1 MNISELAPDELF
13 ADLIP
18 RRQSPPVDNTVQSQI
33 APRNTPDMPLP
44 KVRTEPAPAPE
55 PSSPQP
61 VNLFADLIPNQPQQ
75 KIVIN
80 TGQPEAVN
88 LFADLIPQQQ
98 TQPEQQPAA
107 NLFAD
112 LIPANQQQAMPSA
125 IPESDIYERMA
136 ALEQEDL
143 DYQKAHTAFQTA
155 KQKEIQNTL
164 AGIQPATGGYSGYPA
179 RTPQQTPEPL
189 TEPKMPARDLS
200 NLSKDLGEGIPIV
213 RPNEFG
219 SVINAVETGQ
229 LPAAEE
235 ADLLGKLEPFLN
247 EDGKQ
252 VIEKAI
258 LTQQKLKAY
267 EEQAARRE
275 AELSNMEIES
285 GLPLGVRRGQHS
297 SNRSQEVTFRAA
309 AKPLTFGFA
318 FSPDKDR
325 LNSDD
330 LEVATNERAKQL
342 FYQRE
347 SQLYPEAELAG
358 MLTGNLAMFAGGTG
372 LYRQMLRTMG
382 KAVPAT
388 LPAVV
393 KEGLAVEGAITMA
406 TRQEGEESK
415 TTPEIIKDR
424 MLATGINATIGAMGD
439 AALFKIGDWLKL
451 KKDKKFQEVLAEEA
465 TAAGYSSPEA
475 YINDLTEIQMTD
487 KGLMIKGKREPL
499 TNIDYMEQRANER
512 LTGGPGGMDRQ
523 AATGEVS
530 ETILT
535 PETPGGRGT
544 ETTPTPPDMVQAG
557 TESTGTTTTQPAT
570 EGRTQPPVTREN
582 IDSRL
587 SNPEYQDYIEQILNR
602 ASESDAS
609 AHKANRSK
617 LKIEDDDTLIAAIRK
632 LGGIDRT
639 TMDDTIGDS
648 LRGFITNKFNL
659 NQTLRA
665 KGKGS
670 SLDDMARKLSE
681 VGYTQ
686 NGREMTANEL
696 AEAIDREIAGRP
708 VFSDAMT
715 SYESHFT
722 LEPTAQPNKVTRPAM
737 EAWLNGE
744 TLTPA
749 YRKEIKRLLNE
760 ADLDPNFSR
769 GKVDTP
775 DAWRNEFEHAD
786 YDPSRYDMVDNHFWQ
801 EEQAVSG
808 LRRTDVDAEDLAAI
822 REMERQLQLE
832 DAAALEAKYHTIE
845 EPSNVL
851 REQGNVET
859 IRQRVLGD
867 SQEAARIPQEKR
879 ATDLEGRGSG
889 AESTASTT
897 TREGKEKLNRIVREN
912 GAFEK
917 EPIQATELRDLWRKT
932 EKRTSVDDELADIQ
946 EIKRLQEELKGF
958 GYSPDEIGAMSN
970 NMTLKEYRLGMNQ
983 GTVAPRYL
991 FDDIPG
997 VRQDI
1002 RPREKIPVTEQDV
1015 YLGKNDMGEPV
1026 FQDTQGSRY
1035 AYENGHYQ
1043 DVVRQG
1049 QEPAFEK
1056 GKFDPVSDIQQPEI
1070 TQPYAKS
1077 GEVSVGKSPDIH
1089 VEAPGVGDIT
1099 VKKNNDGSITA
1110 DGQPIPKG
1118 ENYVPNTHKGEPTA
1132 TSGTVHSN
1140 PITFSAQQ
1148 MARSM
1153 NLTEAAFGGAGG
1165 GAYAGITSAE
1175 ENEIGSSKWWLD
1187 VMAGASAGVFGS
1199 AAGRHLG
1206 AWGKGSFTDQF
1217 VKHLGSKIESLP
1229 WIGRGDPEIRKLKEK
1244 QQLMRQVLDRQTG
1257 QMGEFLAKNFSP
1269 EERAQMSDMIENR
1282 GIPKEGSLVARQA
1295 QELDDFITFTSER
1308 MKELGMLDPD
1318 LKTGGY
1324 LHRYYSKH
1332 LGLDKMFQSAKRQ
1345 ESVSGSY
1352 SIRRGTEET
1361 FNPNYL
1367 SQDVKDRIREY
1378 DTIQNRINELEK
1390 KSGDMLTSDTMRE
1403 IEDLKFRREELEA
1416 LELREYVGVQNGEPH
1431 SFIFMSDEVPKVPGM
1446 EARPAAGIDSPQM
1459 KFGGMDEA
1467 GLPAT
1472 AGDVAGSTQ
1481 PGATDRVWNL
1491 RASAGDQAVLWRD
1504 WTKAERTSWGEIE
1517 DAGYRFV
1524 RGQAEVAHDL
1534 SMATMFKKISDN
1546 QNWVSDKPRTI
1557 NGQDWVEIPTTKV
1570 HKNSPMRKYG
1580 SLAGKYVKPEVWQA
1594 IKHYNQPIFGRGK
1607 AATLYRNLL
1616 NRWKMYKTV
1625 YNPVSHFNNTV
1636 SNTQMYY
1643 MAGYSGK
1650 NLGKALGEMRQ
1661 GENSQYWREARDVG
1675 LFGGDWG
1682 SSIISGSEG
1691 RSGNLHDLAEK
1702 LRTQPAVADANQVM
1716 DSVDFVTRF
1725 KSWMIET
1732 GESVKTA
1739 DTKLK
1744 SGAALAKA
1752 ISEPTMGVIKKP
1764 VKAATESA
1772 QWLYQKEDEL
1782 FKLAVFIEERQR
1794 GLKPN
1799 EAMEAANRFF
1809 FDYNDLPDAVRKMKD
1824 SPIGTPFVSYTYL
1837 ATPAIIR
1844 NAIERP
1850 ERMLAIA
1857 AAYETLNYAGLQ
1869 MDGELENQGYWER
1882 MDNEKTLNP
1891 PWMRGR
1897 TAWGALNTLHVPGLD
1912 GYKLSLANAHAL
1924 GNPFAGESGKDL
1936 PLWPDFMAFWG
1947 PDPIGGNPFTRI
1959 PYDVIFNEDWKGSKI
1974 YNETASLD
1982 EQIRK
1987 SLNYAYMNIAPSM
2000 PLVPGS
2006 WHQQKILEG
2015 LAADVGKAEQEG
2027 RQPNMLS
2034 SSLVN
2039 IANSVS
2045 AALGGE
2051 QFTGADWKG
2060 NEYKTTDGLAGSVG
2074 VKLRPYRPQ
2083 DLYMYELNKLRR
2095 DLNQV
2100 RRDYQLKN
2108 KKAARGAYTD
2118 QQMDGFKQRFEEDLN
2133 SYIEKMKNLEN
2144 AYRSIR

>member
-18 RRQSPPVDNTVQSQI
+18 RRQSPPVDRLVQSQI

-44 KVRTEPAPAPE
+44 KVRTEPAVTPKQPE
-55 PSSPQP
+55 PQS
-61 VNLFADLIPNQPQQ
+61 VNLFADLIPDQPQQ
-75 KIVIN
+75 KSVLN
-80 TGQPEAVN
+80 TEQPEAVN

-98 TQPEQQPAA
+98 VQSGQEPSA

-112 LIPANQQQAMPSA
+112 LIPANQEQAAPATMPV
-125 IPESDIYERMA
+125 PDIYDRIA

-143 DYQKAHTAFQTA
+143 DYQKAQTAYQTA

-164 AGIQPATGGYSGYPA
+164 AGIQPESGGYSGYPA
-179 RTPQQTPEPL
+179 RAQRQAPETL
-189 TEPKMPARDLS
+189 TEPKTPGRDLT
-200 NLSKDLGEGIPIV
+200 NLSRDLGDGIPVI

-219 SVINAVETGQ
+219 SVIHAVETGQ

-235 ADLLGKLEPFLN
+235 ADLLGKLETFLN
-247 EDGKQ
+247 DDGKQ
-252 VIEKAI
+252 AVEKAI

-267 EEQAARRE
+267 EEQAAHRE
-275 AELSNMEIES
+275 AEQNNKKVTNALDWEAT
-285 GLPLGVRRGQHS
+285 RGQYGS
-297 SNRSQEVTFRAA
+297 SRSEEVMLRATV
-309 AKPLTFGFA
+309 KPLTLGIA

-330 LEVATNERAKQL
+330 PEVAADERAKQL

-347 SQLYPEAELAG
+347 SQAYPEADLAG
-358 MLTGNLAMFAGGTG
+358 MLLGNVAMFAGGTG
-372 LYRQMLRTMG
+372 LYRQGL
-382 KAVPAT
+382 KAVGKSAPTT
-388 LPAVV
+388 LPGVLA
-393 KEGLAVEGAITMA
+393 EGAAVETGITLA

-424 MLATGINATIGAMGD
+424 MLAVGVNATLGALGD
-439 AALFKIGDWLKL
+439 AAIFKAGDWAKL
-451 KKDKKFQEVLAEEA
+451 WKDKRLQKALADESL
-465 TAAGYSSPEA
+465 AAGYDSPQA
-475 YINDLTEIQMTD
+475 YLNDLVDIETTD
-487 KGLMIKGKREPL
+487 KGLIIKGKQEPI
-499 TNIDYMEQRANER
+499 TNIDYMEQRANETLSGQTSTSESHR
-512 LTGGPGGMDRQ
+512 ATSEEISDTLTSG
-523 AATGEVS
+523 T
-530 ETILT
+530 T
-535 PETPGGRGT
+535 GGRGT
-544 ETTPTPPDMVQAG
+544 GELPATSSDTVTTPIR
-557 TESTGTTTTQPAT
+557 TESQGTGTAQSVA
-570 EGRTQPPVTREN
+570 EGRTEPTITREKV
-582 IDSRL
+582 DSRQDI
-587 SNPEYQDYIEQILNR
+587 PEYQDYLDTILNKV
-602 ASESDAS
+602 SEPSTT
-609 AHKANRSK
+609 AHKAARNK
-617 LKIEDDDTLIAAIRK
+617 NKIEDDDTLITAIRK

-648 LRGFITNKFNL
+648 LRGFIGNKFDL
-659 NQTLRA
+659 NKTLRA
-665 KGKGS
+665 KGNGS

-681 VGYTQ
+681 MGYTK

-708 VFSDAMT
+708 VFSDAMS

-722 LEPTAQPNKVTRPAM
+722 IEPTAQPNNVTRPAL
-737 EAWLNGE
+737 EAWMNGE
-744 TLTPA
+744 ALTPA
-749 YRKEIKRLLNE
+749 YKKEIKRLLNE

-769 GKVDTP
+769 AEIDTP
-775 DAWRNEFEHAD
+775 DSWRKEFEHAD
-786 YDPSRYDMVDNHFWQ
+786 YNPNRYDMVDNHFWQ
-801 EEQAVSG
+801 EEEAISG
-808 LRRTDVDAEDLAAI
+808 LRQTDMDADDLAAI

-832 DAAALEAKYHTIE
+832 DAARLEAQYHTIE

-859 IRQRVLGD
+859 NRQGVLGD
-867 SQEAARIPQEKR
+867 SQETPRTPQENR
-879 ATDLEGRGSG
+879 ATDLEGRTAG
-889 AESTASTT
+889 AGEQPTT
-897 TREGKEKLNRIVREN
+897 GAAARE
-912 GAFEK
+912 A
-917 EPIQATELRDLWRKT
+917 
-932 EKRTSVDDELADIQ
+932 
-946 EIKRLQEELKGF
+946 
-958 GYSPDEIGAMSN
+958 
-970 NMTLKEYRLGMNQ
+970 
-983 GTVAPRYL
+983 
-991 FDDIPG
+991 
-997 VRQDI
+997 
-1002 RPREKIPVTEQDV
+1002 
-1015 YLGKNDMGEPV
+1015 
-1026 FQDTQGSRY
+1026 
-1035 AYENGHYQ
+1035 
-1043 DVVRQG
+1043 
-1049 QEPAFEK
+1049 
-1056 GKFDPVSDIQQPEI
+1056 EI
-1070 TQPYAKS
+1070 TQPYGKS
-1077 GEVSVGKSPDIH
+1077 GEVSGGKSPDIH
-1089 VEAPGVGDIT
+1089 VEAPGVGDVT
-1099 VKKNNDGSITA
+1099 VKKNKDGSITA
-1110 DGQPIPKG
+1110 NGQDIPKG
-1118 ENYVPNTHKGEPTA
+1118 ENYVPNTHKAEPTA
-1132 TSGTVHSN
+1132 TGGTLHSN
-1140 PITFSAQQ
+1140 PITFAAKQ

-1153 NLTEAAFGGAGG
+1153 NLTEAAFSGAGG
-1165 GAYAGITSAE
+1165 GAYAGIASAE
-1175 ENEIGSSKWWLD
+1175 ENEIGSAKWWLD
-1187 VMAGASAGVFGS
+1187 VVAGASAGAFASG
-1199 AAGRHLG
+1199 AGRHIG
-1206 AWGKGSFTDQF
+1206 VWGKGSYTDQF
-1217 VKHLGSKIESLP
+1217 VKHLGKKWEALP
-1229 WIGRGDPEIRKLKEK
+1229 YVGRGDPDIRKLKKK

-1257 QMGEFLAKNFSP
+1257 QMGEFLAKNFTP
-1269 EERAQMSDMIENR
+1269 AERAQMSDLIENR

-1308 MKELGMLDPD
+1308 MKELGMLSPD
-1318 LKTGGY
+1318 LETGGY

-1345 ESVSGSY
+1345 ESTSGSY

-1378 DTIQNRINELEK
+1378 DSIHQRINELEK
-1390 KSGDMLTSDTMRE
+1390 TTGDLITSDTLRE
-1403 IEDLKFRREELEA
+1403 IEDLKFRKQELEA
-1416 LELREYVGVQNGEPH
+1416 LELREYIGVQDGKPH
-1431 SFIFMSDEVPKVPGM
+1431 SFVFMSDEVPRVPGLDTKTASGL
-1446 EARPAAGIDSPQM
+1446 EAPQASLQGLEQPA
-1459 KFGGMDEA
+1459 
-1467 GLPAT
+1467 LPPRAS
-1472 AGDVAGSTQ
+1472 DVAGHTQ
-1481 PGATDRVWNL
+1481 PTGTDRVWSL
-1491 RASAGDQAVLWRD
+1491 RASAGDNAVLWRD

-1546 QNWVSDKPRTI
+1546 SNWVSDKPRSI

-1570 HKNSPMRKYG
+1570 HKNSQMRKYG
-1580 SLAGKYVKPEVWQA
+1580 ALAGKYVDPKVWNA
-1594 IKHYNQPIFGRGK
+1594 VKHYNQPIFGRGK

-1650 NLGKALGEMRQ
+1650 NIGKALGEMRQ
-1661 GENSQYWREARDVG
+1661 GESSQYWREARDVG

-1702 LRTQPAVADANQVM
+1702 LRTQPDITDANQIM
-1716 DSVDFVTRF
+1716 DSVDAITRF
-1725 KSWMIET
+1725 KTWMIET
-1732 GESVKTA
+1732 GESVKNA

-1744 SGAALAKA
+1744 SGAALARA
-1752 ISEPTMGVIKKP
+1752 IGEPTLGVIKKP
-1764 VKAATESA
+1764 VKAATDSA

-1782 FKLAVFIEERQR
+1782 FKLAVFMEERQR
-1794 GLKPN
+1794 GLSPY

-1809 FDYNDLPDAVRKMKD
+1809 FDYNDLPDAVRKIKD
-1824 SPIGTPFVSYTYL
+1824 FPIGSPFVSYTYL

-1891 PWMRGR
+1891 PWMKGR

-1947 PDPIGGNPFTRI
+1947 PDPVGGNPFTRI
-1959 PYDVIFNEDWKGSKI
+1959 PFDVIFNQDWKGSKI
-1974 YNETASLD
+1974 YSETASLD

-2006 WHQQKILEG
+2006 WHQQKIIEG
-2015 LAADVGKAEQEG
+2015 LAADVGQAQQEG
-2027 RQPNMLS
+2027 REPNMLS
-2034 SSLVN
+2034 SSMVN
-2039 IANSVS
+2039 VANSVS

-2060 NEYKTTDGLAGSVG
+2060 NEYKTSDGLAGSVG

-2083 DLYMYELNKLRR
+2083 DLYMYEHNKLRR
-2095 DLNQV
+2095 ELDQV

-2108 KKAARGAYTD
+2108 KKASRGAYTD
-2118 QQMDGFKQRFEEDLN
+2118 KQMEKFRRQFDEDMD
-2133 SYIEKMKNLEN
+2133 SYIEKMKDLKN
-2144 AYRSIR
+2144 AYRSIK

>member
-18 RRQSPPVDNTVQSQI
+18 RRQSPPADRMVQSQI

-44 KVRTEPAPAPE
+44 KVKTEQVSPPPEQPAP
-55 PSSPQP
+55 QP
-61 VNLFADLIPNQPQQ
+61 ANLFVDLIPDQPQQ
-75 KIVIN
+75 KTVLN
-80 TGQPEAVN
+80 TAQPEAGN

-98 TQPEQQPAA
+98 AQPTPEPSA

-112 LIPANQQQAMPSA
+112 LIPDDQNPAPAPINLT
-125 IPESDIYERMA
+125 IPGSNIYERMA

-143 DYQKAHTAFQTA
+143 DYQKENTAYKTA
-155 KQKEIQNTL
+155 KQKEIQSTL
-164 AGIQPATGGYSGYPA
+164 AGTNPTTGGYSGYPA
-179 RTPQQTPEPL
+179 RSQQETPEIL
-189 TEPKMPARDLS
+189 TEPKMPGRDLAS
-200 NLSKDLGEGIPIV
+200 LSKDLGEGIPVV

-219 SVINAVETGQ
+219 SVIHAVETGQ

-235 ADLLGKLEPFLN
+235 ADLLGKIESFLN

-252 VIEKAI
+252 VVEKAI

-267 EEQAARRE
+267 EEQAGKRE
-275 AELSNMEIES
+275 AEQNNQQVTS
-285 GLPLGVRRGQHS
+285 GLDWETQRGQYGS
-297 SNRSQEVTFRAA
+297 TRSQEVMLRATV
-309 AKPLTFGFA
+309 KPLTLGIA
-318 FSPDKDR
+318 FSPDKER

-330 LEVATNERAKQL
+330 PEVAADERAKQL

-347 SQLYPEAELAG
+347 SQAHQGAELAG
-358 MLTGNLAMFAGGTG
+358 MLLGNVAAFAGGTG
-372 LYRQMLRTMG
+372 LYRQGLKSLG
-382 KAVPAT
+382 KNAPAT
-388 LPAVV
+388 LSGVV
-393 KEGLAVEGAITMA
+393 AEGAAVETAITMA
-406 TRQEGEESK
+406 TRKEGEESK

-424 MLATGINATIGAMGD
+424 MLDVGINATIGAMGD
-439 AALFKIGDWLKL
+439 AALFKLGDWAKVW
-451 KKDKKFQEVLAEEA
+451 KDKKLLKALSDEA
-465 TAAGYSSPEA
+465 TAAGYDSPQA
-475 YINDLTEIQMTD
+475 YLNDLTEIEITE
-487 KGLMIKGKREPL
+487 KGAFIKGKREAA
-499 TNIDYMEQRANER
+499 TNIDYMEQRTNETP
-512 LTGGPGGMDRQ
+512 TGQPGGMDNRTP
-523 AATGEVS
+523 TGEIS
-530 ETILT
+530 ETVPT
-535 PETPGGRGT
+535 TETPGTRGT
-544 ETTPTPPDMVQAG
+544 TESATTSPDMVQ
-557 TESTGTTTTQPAT
+557 TRTDKTGTTTTEPT
-570 EGRTQPPVTREN
+570 PEGRTESPVTREVFDN
-582 IDSRL
+582 RL
-587 SNPEYQDYIEQILNR
+587 NNPEHQDYLDIVLQQ
-602 ASESDAS
+602 ASTSDAS
-609 AHKANRSK
+609 THKTARSAA
-617 LKIEDDDTLIAAIRK
+617 KIEDDDSLITAIRK

-648 LRGFITNKFNL
+648 LRAIISNPFDRNK
-659 NQTLRA
+659 TLRA

-722 LEPTAQPNKVTRPAM
+722 LEPTAQPNNVTRPALEVWM
-737 EAWLNGE
+737 NGE
-744 TLTPA
+744 ALTPA
-749 YRKEIKRLLNE
+749 YKKEIKRLLNE

-769 GKVDTP
+769 AEIETP
-775 DAWRNEFEHAD
+775 DSWRKEFEHAD
-786 YDPSRYDMVDNHFWQ
+786 HDPNRYDMVDNNHFWQ
-801 EEQAVSG
+801 EEEAVSG
-808 LRRTDVDAEDLAAI
+808 LHRTDVDADDLAAI

-832 DAAALEAKYHTIE
+832 DAARLEAKYHNIE

-859 IRQRVLGD
+859 NRQGVLGD
-867 SQEAARIPQEKR
+867 SEATPRTPQENR
-879 ATDLEGRGSG
+879 ATDLEGRTTG
-889 AESTASTT
+889 AGEQAGTSTAA
-897 TREGKEKLNRIVREN
+897 RE
-912 GAFEK
+912 A
-917 EPIQATELRDLWRKT
+917 
-932 EKRTSVDDELADIQ
+932 
-946 EIKRLQEELKGF
+946 
-958 GYSPDEIGAMSN
+958 
-970 NMTLKEYRLGMNQ
+970 
-983 GTVAPRYL
+983 
-991 FDDIPG
+991 
-997 VRQDI
+997 
-1002 RPREKIPVTEQDV
+1002 
-1015 YLGKNDMGEPV
+1015 
-1026 FQDTQGSRY
+1026 
-1035 AYENGHYQ
+1035 
-1043 DVVRQG
+1043 
-1049 QEPAFEK
+1049 
-1056 GKFDPVSDIQQPEI
+1056 EI
-1070 TQPYAKS
+1070 TQPSTKS
-1077 GEVSVGKSPDIH
+1077 GEVSGSKSPDIH
-1089 VEAPGVGDIT
+1089 VEAPGVGEVT

-1110 DGQPIPKG
+1110 NGQDIPKG
-1118 ENYVPNTHKGEPTA
+1118 ENYVPNTHSKEPTA
-1132 TSGTVHSN
+1132 TGGTLHSN
-1140 PITFSAQQ
+1140 PITFAAQQ

-1153 NLTEAAFGGAGG
+1153 NLTEAAIGGAGG
-1165 GAYAGITSAE
+1165 GAYSGIASADE
-1175 ENEIGSSKWWLD
+1175 GNEIGSAKWWLD
-1187 VMAGASAGVFGS
+1187 VMAGTSAGVFAS
-1199 AAGRHLG
+1199 VAGRHVG
-1206 AWGKGSFTDQF
+1206 AWGKGSYTDQF
-1217 VKHLGSKIESLP
+1217 AKFLGKKWEALP
-1229 WIGRGDPEIRKLKEK
+1229 YVGRGHPEIRKLKQK

-1257 QMGEFLAKNFSP
+1257 QMGEFLAKNFTP
-1269 EERAQMSDMIENR
+1269 AERAQMSDMIENR

-1308 MKELGMLDPD
+1308 MKALGILDPD

-1367 SQDVKDRIREY
+1367 SQDVKGRIREY
-1378 DTIQNRINELEK
+1378 DSIHQRINKLEK
-1390 KSGDMLTSDTMRE
+1390 TTGDLITTDTMRE
-1403 IEDLKFRREELEA
+1403 IEDLKFRKQELEA
-1416 LELREYVGVQNGEPH
+1416 LELREYIGVQDGEPH
-1431 SFIFMSDEVPKVPGM
+1431 SFIFMSDEVPRVPGM
-1446 EARPAAGIDSPQM
+1446 DTKTASALETPQASLQGMEQPA
-1459 KFGGMDEA
+1459 
-1467 GLPAT
+1467 LPPRAS
-1472 AGDVAGSTQ
+1472 DVAGHTQ
-1481 PGATDRVWNL
+1481 PTGTDRVWSL
-1491 RASAGDQAVLWRD
+1491 RASAGDNATLWRD
-1504 WTKAERTSWGEIE
+1504 WTKAERTGWGEIE

-1534 SMATMFKKISDN
+1534 SMATMFKKINDN
-1546 QNWVSDKPRTI
+1546 HNWVSDTPRSI

-1570 HKNSPMRKYG
+1570 HTNSPMKKYG
-1580 SLAGKYVKPEVWQA
+1580 SLAGKYVDPKVWRA

-1616 NRWKMYKTV
+1616 NKWKMYKTV

-1650 NLGKALGEMRQ
+1650 NISKALGEMKQ
-1661 GENSQYWREARDVG
+1661 GENSQYWREARDTG

-1702 LRTQPAVADANQVM
+1702 LRTQPDIADANQIM

-1725 KSWMIET
+1725 KTWMIET
-1732 GESVKTA
+1732 GDSVKNA

-1752 ISEPTMGVIKKP
+1752 IGEPSLGVIKKP
-1764 VKAATESA
+1764 IKSATDSA

-1782 FKLAVFIEERQR
+1782 FKLAVFMEERQR
-1794 GLKPN
+1794 GLSPY

-1809 FDYNDLPDAVRKMKD
+1809 FDYSDLPDVVRKMKD

-1837 ATPAIIR
+1837 AVPAMIR

-1850 ERMLAIA
+1850 ERLLGIA

-1869 MDGELENQGYWER
+1869 MDGELEKQGYWER

-1947 PDPIGGNPFTRI
+1947 PDAVGGNPFTRI
-1959 PYDVIFNEDWKGSKI
+1959 PFDVLFNQDWKGSEI
-1974 YNETASLD
+1974 YSKTAPLD

-2006 WHQQKILEG
+2006 WHQQKITEG
-2015 LAADVGKAEQEG
+2015 LAADVGQAEQEG
-2027 RQPNMLS
+2027 REPNMLS
-2034 SSLVN
+2034 SSMVD

-2060 NEYKTTDGLAGSVG
+2060 NEYKTSDGLAGSVG

-2095 DLNQV
+2095 EMNDV
-2100 RRDYQLKN
+2100 RSGYRLKH

-2118 QQMDGFKQRFEEDLN
+2118 KQMEKYKQQFDKDMD
-2133 SYIEKMKNLEN
+2133 SYVGKMKDLEN
-2144 AYRSIR
+2144 AYRSVR